1 MLKLMDI
8 DSEHLGIPETQYDA
22 VIKMPSSEFQRI
34 CRDLLILNES
44 GAFSIPGT
52 LVDLEANLSHPSRLV
67 NIDVT
72 KEGIKFMAQGDL
84 GTGSTLVKPGGSV
97 DKEDEGTTIDLQQ
110 PVQLTFSLK
119 YLSNFTKAT
128 PLASQVSLSMS
139 ADVPLL
145 VEYKIGDTG
154 YLRFYLAPKVR
165 LWMFLVLFR
174 VAELL
179 LSFISDRRRV
189 KIHLLMLE
197 SLQLPPCNLVLHKSM
212 EWNTRLIIEL
222 CCLRASCP

>member
-1 MLKLMDI
+1 MSKVVKTAGNDDTITIASDDDADTLGLKFESPNGERESEYQLKLMDI
-8 DSEHLGIPETQYDA
+8 DSEHLGIPDTQYDA
-22 VIKMPSSEFQRI
+22 VVKMPSNEFQRI

-44 GAFSIPGT
+44 
-52 LVDLEANLSHPSRLV
+52 V

-72 KEGIKFMAQGDL
+72 KEGIRFMAQGDL

-145 VEYKIGDTG
+145 VEYKVGCDHFWNHGWILTNYYLLLHSLQVGDVG
-154 YLRFYLAPKVR
+154 YLRFYLAPKVGC
-165 LWMFLVLFR
+165 
-174 VAELL
+174 
-179 LSFISDRRRV
+179 SD
-189 KIHLLMLE
+189 
-197 SLQLPPCNLVLHKSM
+197 
-212 EWNTRLIIEL
+212 
-222 CCLRASCP
+222 